1 MNILFLN
8 TTYICGGAESV
19 TSQTL
24 QGMSARGHHVYE
36 IVSYHKR
43 PEPLPGNVS
52 AIYDTKARLVLNRLI
67 THNHGNDSLS
77 IPYSLRKISAFIKD
91 KHINVIHLH
100 NAHGNFLGIRD
111 IRKLSML
118 CPVVWTVHDF
128 WPLTGHCA
136 SPTGCPDLWKEG
148 CSSCPHLD
156 NYPPLRQDK
165 AAALLKE
172 KEECFN
178 RSSILYTVPSRW
190 MEQQFRQ
197 SVIGRQKCICIHN
210 SLDTDLWKPI
220 DKSSLREKYGLS
232 ADKHIL
238 AFVAAD
244 PQKKSKGMDLLLG
257 ALEKLPSPEDYL
269 LLIAGREGGL
279 EKIRQCGFAVRHF
292 GYISDQEKMN
302 EFYAMAD
309 LLVNPSLYETFGL
322 VNIEA
327 MSCGTPVVAFSICAM
342 EEIIADTGWCV
353 RSIDSQS
360 LAQAIEKAFSSAD
373 VLREKS
379 LASRERAV
387 LHFSEKRMLDAFE
400 TAYKNAMAAWQP

>member
-1 MNILFLN
+1 
-8 TTYICGGAESV
+8 
-19 TSQTL
+19 
-24 QGMSARGHHVYE
+24 
-36 IVSYHKR
+36 
-43 PEPLPGNVS
+43 
-52 AIYDTKARLVLNRLI
+52 
-67 THNHGNDSLS
+67 
-77 IPYSLRKISAFIKD
+77 
-91 KHINVIHLH
+91 
-100 NAHGNFLGIRD
+100 
-111 IRKLSML
+111 ML

-210 SLDTDLWKPI
+210 SLDTDLWKPM
-220 DKSSLREKYGLS
+220 DKSSLREKYGLP

-279 EKIRQCGFAVRHF
+279 EKIRQCGFAARHF
-292 GYISDQEKMN
+292 GYISDREKMN

-327 MSCGTPVVAFSICAM
+327 MSCGTPVIAFSICAM

-353 RSIDSQS
+353 HSIDSQS
-360 LAQAIEKAFSSAD
+360 LAKAIEKAFSSAD

-379 LASRERAV
+379 LASRQRAV
-387 LHFSEKRMLDAFE
+387 LHFSEKQMLEAFE

>member
-19 TSQTL
+19 ASQIL
-24 QGMSARGHHVYE
+24 KGMSARGHHVYE

-52 AIYDTKARLVLNRLI
+52 AIYDTKARLLLNRLI

-91 KHINVIHLH
+91 KHIDVIHLH

-118 CPVVWTVHDF
+118 CPVVWTIHDF

-210 SLDTDLWKPI
+210 SLDTDLWKPM
-220 DKSSLREKYGLS
+220 DKNSLREKYGLP

-257 ALEKLPSPEDYL
+257 ALEKLPSPKDYL

-353 RSIDSQS
+353 PQIDSNTLCHTIQ
-360 LAQAIEKAFSSAD
+360 EAFSSPD
-373 VLREKS
+373 LLHLKS
-379 LASRERAV
+379 EASRQRV
-387 LHFSEKRMLDAFE
+387 LKYFSEKQMLDAFE
-400 TAYKNAMAAWQP
+400 ATYLRAMAVS

>member
-1 MNILFLN
+1 M
-8 TTYICGGAESV
+8 
-19 TSQTL
+19 
-24 QGMSARGHHVYE
+24 
-36 IVSYHKR
+36 
-43 PEPLPGNVS
+43 
-52 AIYDTKARLVLNRLI
+52 
-67 THNHGNDSLS
+67 
-77 IPYSLRKISAFIKD
+77 
-91 KHINVIHLH
+91 
-100 NAHGNFLGIRD
+100 
-111 IRKLSML
+111 
-118 CPVVWTVHDF
+118 
-128 WPLTGHCA
+128 
-136 SPTGCPDLWKEG
+136 
-148 CSSCPHLD
+148 D
-156 NYPPLRQDK
+156 NYTPLRQDK
-165 AAALLKE
+165 AAALLKK

-178 RSSILYTVPSRW
+178 RPSILYTVPSHW

-220 DKSSLREKYGLS
+220 DKISLRERYGLP
-232 ADKHIL
+232 ADRHIL

-279 EKIRQCGFAVRHF
+279 EKIRQHGFAVRHF

-327 MSCGTPVVAFSICAM
+327 MSCGTPVIAFSVCAM

-353 RSIDSQS
+353 PQIDSNALCLTIQ
-360 LAQAIEKAFSSAD
+360 EAFSSPD
-373 VLREKS
+373 LLHLKS
-379 LASRERAV
+379 VASRQRV
-387 LHFSEKRMLDAFE
+387 LKYFSEKQMLDAFE
-400 TAYKNAMAAWQP
+400 TTYLRAMAIS

>member
-19 TSQTL
+19 TNQIL
-24 QGMSARGHHVYE
+24 QGMSARGHLVYE

-43 PEPLPGNVS
+43 PESLPDNVS

-67 THNHGNDSLS
+67 THNHGNDSLT

-91 KHINVIHLH
+91 KPIDVIHLH

-210 SLDTDLWKPI
+210 SLDTDLWKPM
-220 DKSSLREKYGLS
+220 DKSSLREKYGLP

-279 EKIRQCGFAVRHF
+279 EKIRQCGFAARHF

-327 MSCGTPVVAFSICAM
+327 MSCGTPVIAFSICAM

-373 VLREKS
+373 ILKEKS

-387 LHFSEKRMLDAFE
+387 LHFSEEQMLDAFE

>member
-19 TSQTL
+19 ANQIL

-52 AIYDTKARLVLNRLI
+52 AIYDTKAHLLLNRLI

-77 IPYSLRKISAFIKD
+77 IPYSLRRISAFIKD
-91 KHINVIHLH
+91 KHIDVIHLH

-148 CSSCPHLD
+148 CPSCPHLD

-165 AAALLKE
+165 VAALLKE

-178 RSSILYTVPSRW
+178 RPAILYTVPSRW

-197 SVIGRQKCICIHN
+197 SVISRQKCICIHN

-220 DKSSLREKYGLS
+220 DKISLRERYGLP

-327 MSCGTPVVAFSICAM
+327 MSCGTPVIAFSICAM

-353 RSIDSQS
+353 HSIDSQS

-387 LHFSEKRMLDAFE
+387 LHFSEKQMLDAFE